1 LAKLR
6 VALANREEIADGTYA
21 FTLDLKGQ
29 PFPYKPGQTIDLTYP
44 DMPKSDAAGNKR
56 TFSIAC
62 APGKG
67 TLLVATRDRGSA
79 FKRSLIEA
87 PLGVELDLEGPF
99 GSFTLP
105 NKATTAVLLAGGI
118 GVTPFRAM
126 AQDAIERSLDHTL
139 TLIHSNRTPEESP
152 FLLELLNWATNN
164 PARFR
169 YTATMTKPDRSK
181 KPWKG
186 ERRRVDAASLRDWLP
201 KGGASVHYVAGPEG
215 FVKGAAEALKAA
227 GVDEDQIRTEEFP
240 GY

>member
-1 LAKLR
+1 LPKLR
-6 VALANREEIADGTYA
+6 VALANKEEIADGTYA

-29 PFPYKPGQTIDLTYP
+29 PFAYKPGQTIDLTYA

-56 TFSIAC
+56 TFSIAS

-87 PLGVELDLEGPF
+87 PMGVELDLEGPF

-126 AQDAIERSLDHTL
+126 AQDPIERSLDHTL
-139 TLIHSNRTPEESP
+139 TLIHSNRTPEEAP

-164 PARFR
+164 DARFR
-169 YTATMTKPDRSK
+169 YTPTMTKPERSK

-186 ERRRVDAASLRDWLP
+186 ERRRVDPASLREWLP

-215 FVKGAAEALKAA
+215 FVKGAAEALRAA